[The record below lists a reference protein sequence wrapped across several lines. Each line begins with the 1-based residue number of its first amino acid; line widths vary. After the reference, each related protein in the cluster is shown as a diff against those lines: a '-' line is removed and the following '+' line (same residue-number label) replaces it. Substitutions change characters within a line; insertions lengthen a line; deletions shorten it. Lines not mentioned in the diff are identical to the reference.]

1 VERDQHDAQVFWLSL
16 PGAVRYASPVSGQA
30 EPLAATPDFNGPAM
44 VDRVLAELAAAG
56 GGITLV
62 IDDLHE
68 LKSPETLRPA
78 QTGAD

>member
-44 VDRVLAELAAAG
+44 VDRVLAELAAAAAG
-56 GGITLV
+56 SRWSSMICT
-62 IDDLHE
+62 
-68 LKSPETLRPA
+68 S
-78 QTGAD
+78 